1 MKLNLATP
9 TVDLAFPV
17 GTIETPFTFSVS
29 GTTAD
34 GQPFTAGSES
44 SGPSEEFDLPAGTFT
59 LVVTKN
65 GISSLESDAF
75 TVDVPTTVTLSVP
88 DATQKASITAA

>member
-1 MKLNLATP
+1 MKLTLSAP
-9 TVDLAFPV
+9 VVELVFPAD
-17 GTIETPFTFSVS
+17 TLDTPFTFAIT

-44 SGPSEEFDLPAGTFT
+44 PGPSEEFDLPSGTFT
-59 LVVTKN
+59 LVVSKN
-65 GISSLESDAF
+65 GISSLESDPF

-88 DATQKASITAA
+88 DATQKASIAAA